1 MDSFR
6 TVEQICKLLQPESL
20 HECAPRC
27 HNKRNTLWYNGTPS
41 DGSFYGGYKIE
52 GRFQTFVFDK
62 LFGNPGDLKVKGRGG
77 GGSRGKS

>member
-6 TVEQICKLLQPESL
+6 RVEPPHLQIIAESL

-27 HNKRNTLWYNGTPS
+27 QYKRNTLWYNGAPS
-41 DGSFYGGYKIE
+41 DGSFYGGYKME

-62 LFGNPGDLKVKGRGG
+62 LFGNPGDLKVN
-77 GGSRGKS
+77 